1 MEYGVLE
8 NSRAGENQRKKEGED
23 MGGFEIEDI
32 DFKTT

>member
-8 NSRAGENQRKKEGED
+8 NRAGENQRNMEGED